1 MDGTKLMLIRFKN
14 EIAGNSLEQFR
25 GAVVNELNDKDVL
38 FHNHLPDDGG
48 YRYSYPLIQYKRIN
62 RKAAILCLGPGTD
75 TIGKFFF
82 DSDLELRIG
91 DKVEKYEVDNI
102 RAYRSL
108 IQIWDY
114 KFSYRIKRWLAL
126 NQENYE
132 TYSNLEGIAEKS
144 AFLEKI
150 LTGNVLSLA
159 KGLNIFF
166 DKQAE
171 CKITWLSEPFVARY
185 KGTKLTAFD
194 AGFVSNVS
202 IPDYAGLGKGV
213 SIGYGVTTRVK
224 EQKKQ

>member
-62 RKAAILCLGPGTD
+62 RRAAILCIGPGTD

-91 DKVEKYEVDNI
+91 DKVEKFEVDNI

-114 KFSYRIKRWLAL
+114 KFSYRIRRWLAL

-132 TYSNLEGIAEKS
+132 TYSKFESIAEKS

-171 CKITWLSEPFVARY
+171 CKITGLSEPFVVRY
-185 KGTKLTAFD
+185 KGTKLTSFD
-194 AGFVSNVS
+194 AEFISNVS

-224 EQKKQ
+224 EHKKQ

>member
-62 RKAAILCLGPGTD
+62 RRAAILCIGPGTD

-91 DKVEKYEVDNI
+91 DKVEKFEVDNI

-114 KFSYRIKRWLAL
+114 KFSYRIRRWLAL

-132 TYSNLEGIAEKS
+132 TYSKFESIAEKS

-171 CKITWLSEPFVARY
+171 CKITGLSEPFVELNLR
-185 KGTKLTAFD
+185 
-194 AGFVSNVS
+194 
-202 IPDYAGLGKGV
+202 
-213 SIGYGVTTRVK
+213 
-224 EQKKQ
+224 